1 MEKQDPCSELY
12 WSDLPKELLHVA
24 EKPSEANAKAVG
36 VYQQRGVHQQVPTS
50 NIINILAFS
59 CFL

>member
-1 MEKQDPCSELY
+1 MK
-12 WSDLPKELLHVA
+12 LLHVA
-24 EKPSEANAKAVG
+24 EKPSVANAKAAG

-50 NIINILAFS
+50 NIINILTFS